1 MRIGI
6 IILFPTLVGDC
17 HVAMLLAMTVR
28 VLLVMTDGCYSMNFN
43 LSQGLLIIL
52 NIWSAANA

>member
-28 VLLVMTDGCYSMNFN
+28 VLLVMTVGVLLAMTVSVLLVMTVKVRYS
-43 LSQGLLIIL
+43 Q
-52 NIWSAANA
+52 

>member
-1 MRIGI
+1 MRICI

-17 HVAMLLAMTVR
+17 HVAMLLAMTVS

-52 NIWSAANA
+52 NIWSAASV